1 MTESQEYDVF
11 LSHSS
16 KDKPAVERIA
26 DRLRAEEGIQP
37 FLDKWHL
44 PPGAPWQEELKVA
57 LRSSA
62 SVAVFIGPN
71 GSGPWQDEELRL
83 ALDRAARSKDDFR
96 VIPVILPTADT
107 SAVDEFLAQ
116 RTWVD
121 FSAGL
126 DDAEAMKRLAAG
138 VRGEAFTTEAFSLPD
153 EPVPYRGLFRFE
165 AKDQRFF
172 FGRDD
177 DIERLIHKVE
187 ESAFV
192 AVVGASGSGKS
203 SLVRAGLLPNLDAR
217 IRVPQPG
224 AWVTLTCLPGHDP
237 FKSLAQQVATL
248 SPTPG
253 SLTEIDALAE
263 RFRTTDTGLID
274 ALSALTA
281 AAPAPVL
288 LFIDQFEELFTVAR
302 DSSQTPAGDRAMRA
316 RFVANLAS
324 TAADSKGFVKIVM
337 TMRADFSGEALSVA
351 GLADLLQDHEVKL
364 GALIGDKLRE
374 AIVRPAHECGA
385 IFEKGLVARIMD
397 QVDGQP
403 GSLPLL
409 QHALYE
415 LWTERRGPWLTNDA
429 FESTGGVVRA
439 LSKRAQEVYDGFTK
453 GQQRAARQVFVRLT
467 QFGDGVPDTRR
478 RAGLA
483 ELGADDPDVRSV
495 LDALSGEAARLIVIE
510 GDTAEVA
517 HEALL
522 RNWDTL
528 RGWLD
533 GDRVDHR
540 VHRDLTEAA
549 EKWAQRE
556 RDTSS
561 LYQGVDLEEAKR
573 LRTARS
579 DDLNALEREFIG
591 ASQTFAD
598 RELAAAT
605 AQAASLQR
613 RLIVAGV
620 ALLIA
625 VALAATS
632 VAFATRARTAQQRAD
647 DRTAEA
653 LEATSRAEQSETV
666 AQSALQD
673 AQESESEAQ
682 DAREQAVLAARESE
696 RLGTEATAR
705 ALAASSTE
713 VLDRDPA
720 LAALLAREADRT
732 ASIPEAEGAL
742 FQVAASPWLR
752 TFERG
757 FVASAVFDP
766 SGTRVLTAGSDG
778 VFLWDVRGGERVEI
792 SPEFASSA
800 EFDQTGRLAVIAGS
814 TGVWVWDLR
823 GTRDPVQLTDEVFP
837 LAEFSRDGTRV
848 VGSGYTATDGIG
860 GEGPGVVVW
869 SVVSGAPPVTITT
882 TPMVAAGFDPDG
894 TRVLTAGTS
903 GASLWR
909 ADGAAP
915 PQALTADPVLAASF
929 DASGQRIVTIRDTAL
944 GSNEPGVSVWDAA
957 GNSVTLTTDDVT
969 SAEFSVDGGQIVTAG
984 PTGVTVRDATGVAP
998 PIALTAASSYDATIS
1013 SDGSMVLSVG
1023 TAGVTLWDASGRNAS
1038 TTVTDEATSTAWID
1052 EGGERLLTRGR
1063 DIAVAGTAGALT
1075 AVAADTVVR
1084 EVDRG
1089 ARSTLISDTLDA
1101 AIMSSDGSRAVSLG
1115 SEGVTVWNLDAPGE
1129 GTVLSTDATYAAAIS
1144 ADGGRVVAG
1153 GFWGLRVWDT
1163 DGSAPGRAL
1172 SDMNTRTV
1180 AISQDGSTAVST
1192 SWDGEALV
1200 WDLDGDPDPVQLPAE
1215 QAFQVLLS
1223 GDGKVAVTPSASGVV
1238 VHWVETGE
1246 SVTLEDESAYGV
1258 TINADG
1264 SRIVTTTGTGVK
1276 VWSVRS
1282 ISPEPTAVTIDLTGD
1297 YLLATAI
1304 DPSGE
1309 RIVVVG
1315 QAGATLWSADG
1326 RRLATLP
1333 AEGLEGAEFS
1343 GDGSRLVGFGSSGVH
1358 VWQVSS
1364 AEMRADLDRR
1374 LGGNTYSDQECA
1386 VYRIEPC
1393 PAG

>member
-579 DDLNALEREFIG
+579 DDLNALEREFID

-625 VALAATS
+625 VALAVTS

-653 LEATSRAEQSETV
+653 LEATSRAELSETV

-720 LAALLAREADRT
+720 LAALLALEADRT

-742 FQVAASPWLR
+742 FRVNASPWLR
-752 TFERG
+752 TLSRG
-757 FVASAVFDP
+757 FGASSVFDP
-766 SGTRVLTAGSDG
+766 SGTRVLTAGPDG
-778 VFLWDVRGGERVEI
+778 VFLWDVRGGEPDVI
-792 SPEFASSA
+792 SPDAATSA
-800 EFDQTGRLAVIAGS
+800 EFDETGRLAVIASS

-823 GTRDPVQLTDEVFP
+823 GTRDPVQLTAEYFP
-837 LAEFSRDGTRV
+837 NVRFSRDGARV
-848 VGSGYTATDGIG
+848 VGSGYTGSVGIG
-860 GEGPGVVVW
+860 GSGPGVVVW
-869 SVVSGAPPVTITT
+869 SVAGDAPPVTITT
-882 TPMVAAGFDPDG
+882 TPMVSAGFSPDG
-894 TRVLTAGTS
+894 NQVLTAGTS
-903 GASLWR
+903 GASLWK
-909 ADGAAP
+909 ADGSEP
-915 PQALTADPVLAASF
+915 PEVVTADPVVAANL
-929 DASGQRIVTIRDTAL
+929 DPSGQRIVTIRDVAF
-944 GSNEPGVSVWDAA
+944 GAVGPGVVVWDAA
-957 GNSVTLTTDDVT
+957 GNAVTIATDDVT
-969 SAEFSVDGGQIVTAG
+969 SAEFGLDGSQVVTAG
-984 PTGVTVRDATGVAP
+984 PAGVTVRDAAGVAS
-998 PIALTAASSYDATIS
+998 PIVLTTTSSYRATMS
-1013 SDGSMVLSVG
+1013 SDGSMVLSRG
-1023 TAGVTLWDASGRNAS
+1023 AAGVTLWDATGTNSS
-1038 TTVTDEATSTAWID
+1038 TTLTDEPTSAAAVD
-1052 EGGERLLTRGR
+1052 EGGERLVTLGW
-1063 DIAVAGTAGALT
+1063 DIAGDGGAGPVTRLS
-1075 AVAADTVVR
+1075 ADMVVR
-1084 EVDRG
+1084 DVDRG
-1089 ARSTLISDTLDA
+1089 SRWTLLTDTLDA
-1101 AIMSSDGSRAVSLG
+1101 AIISRDGSRAVTLG
-1115 SEGVTVWNLDAPGE
+1115 DTGVTAWNLDAPGE

-1153 GFWGLRVWDT
+1153 GYWGLRVWDT
-1163 DGSAPGRAL
+1163 DGAVEGRVL
-1172 SDMNTRTV
+1172 SDLDTRSV
-1180 AISQDGSTAVST
+1180 AISQDGSTVVSA
-1192 SWDGEALV
+1192 SWDGDAVV
-1200 WDLDGDPDPVQLPAE
+1200 WDLDGGSDPVQLTAE
-1215 QAFQVLLS
+1215 QAFSVLLS
-1223 GDGKVAVTPSASGVV
+1223 DDGTVAVTKGGSGVA
-1238 VHWVETGE
+1238 VHWIETGE
-1246 SVTLEDESAYGV
+1246 SVTLEDRVGFGV
-1258 TINADG
+1258 AINADG
-1264 SRIVTTTGTGVK
+1264 SRIVTTDLTSVK
-1276 VWSVRS
+1276 VWSMGPAPS
-1282 ISPEPTAVTIDLTGD
+1282 AVAINAAGD
-1297 YLLATAI
+1297 TLFATAI
-1304 DPSGE
+1304 DPSGA

-1315 QAGATLWSADG
+1315 LAGTTLWSADG
-1326 RRLATLP
+1326 QRIAILSRDTLSS
-1333 AEGLEGAEFS
+1333 AEFS
-1343 GDGSRLVGFGSSGVH
+1343 GDGSRIIGVGPTGVRI
-1358 VWQVSS
+1358 WKVSS
-1364 AEMRADLDRR
+1364 TEMRAEVDRR
-1374 LGGNTYSDQECA
+1374 VGSHTFSDQECT

>member
-625 VALAATS
+625 VALAVTS

-720 LAALLAREADRT
+720 LAALLALEADRT

-742 FQVAASPWLR
+742 FRVNASPWLR
-752 TFERG
+752 TLSRG
-757 FVASAVFDP
+757 FGASSVFDP
-766 SGTRVLTAGSDG
+766 SGTRVLTAGPDG
-778 VFLWDVRGGERVEI
+778 VFLWDVRGGEPDVI
-792 SPEFASSA
+792 SPDAATSA
-800 EFDQTGRLAVIAGS
+800 EFDQTGRLAVIASS

-823 GTRDPVQLTDEVFP
+823 GTRDPVQLTAEYFP
-837 LAEFSRDGTRV
+837 NVRFSRDGARV
-848 VGSGYTATDGIG
+848 VGSGYTGSVGIG
-860 GEGPGVVVW
+860 GSGPGVVVW
-869 SVVSGAPPVTITT
+869 SVAGDAPPVTITT
-882 TPMVAAGFDPDG
+882 TPMVSAGFSPDG
-894 TRVLTAGTS
+894 NQVLTAGTS
-903 GASLWR
+903 GASLWK
-909 ADGAAP
+909 ADGSEP
-915 PQALTADPVLAASF
+915 PEVVTADPVVAANF
-929 DASGQRIVTIRDTAL
+929 DPSGQRIVTIRDVAF
-944 GSNEPGVSVWDAA
+944 GDVGPGVVVWDAA
-957 GNSVTLTTDDVT
+957 GNAVTIATDDVT
-969 SAEFSVDGGQIVTAG
+969 SAEFGLDGSQVVTAG
-984 PTGVTVRDATGVAP
+984 PAGVTVRDAAGVAS
-998 PIALTAASSYDATIS
+998 PIVLTTTSSYRATMS
-1013 SDGSMVLSVG
+1013 SDGSMVLSRG
-1023 TAGVTLWDASGRNAS
+1023 AAGVTLWDATGTSSS
-1038 TTVTDEATSTAWID
+1038 TTLTDEPTSAAAVD
-1052 EGGERLLTRGR
+1052 EGGERLVTLGW
-1063 DIAVAGTAGALT
+1063 DIAGDGGAGPVTRLS
-1075 AVAADTVVR
+1075 ADMVVR
-1084 EVDRG
+1084 DVDRG
-1089 ARSTLISDTLDA
+1089 SRWTLLTETLDA
-1101 AIMSSDGSRAVSLG
+1101 AIISRDGSRAVTLG
-1115 SEGVTVWNLDAPGE
+1115 DTGVTAWNLDAPGE

-1153 GFWGLRVWDT
+1153 GYWGLRVWDT
-1163 DGSAPGRAL
+1163 DGAVEGRVL
-1172 SDMNTRTV
+1172 SDLDTRSV
-1180 AISQDGSTAVST
+1180 AISQDGSTVVSA
-1192 SWDGEALV
+1192 SWDGDAVV
-1200 WDLDGDPDPVQLPAE
+1200 WDLDGGSDPVQLTAD
-1215 QAFQVLLS
+1215 QAFSVLLS
-1223 GDGKVAVTPSASGVV
+1223 DDGTVAVTKGGSGVV
-1238 VHWVETGE
+1238 VHWIETGE
-1246 SVTLEDESAYGV
+1246 SVTLDDRAGLGV
-1258 TINADG
+1258 AINADG
-1264 SRIVTTTGTGVK
+1264 SRIVTTDLTSVK
-1276 VWSVRS
+1276 VWSMGS
-1282 ISPEPTAVTIDLTGD
+1282 APTAVAINTVGD
-1297 YLLATAI
+1297 TLVATAI
-1304 DPSGE
+1304 DPSGA

-1315 QAGATLWSADG
+1315 LAGTTLWSADG
-1326 RRLATLP
+1326 QRIAILSRDALSS
-1333 AEGLEGAEFS
+1333 AEFS
-1343 GDGSRLVGFGSSGVH
+1343 GDGSRIIGVGPNGVR
-1358 VWQVSS
+1358 VWKVSS
-1364 AEMRADLDRR
+1364 TEMRAEVDRR
-1374 LGGNTYSDQECA
+1374 VGSHTFSDQECT

>member
-316 RFVANLAS
+316 RFVASLAS

-673 AQESESEAQ
+673 AQESESEAK

-720 LAALLAREADRT
+720 LAALLALEADRT

-742 FQVAASPWLR
+742 FRVNASPWLR
-752 TFERG
+752 TLSRG
-757 FVASAVFDP
+757 FGASSVFDP
-766 SGTRVLTAGSDG
+766 SGTRVLTAGPDG
-778 VFLWDVRGGERVEI
+778 VFLWDVRGGEPDVI
-792 SPEFASSA
+792 SPDAATSA
-800 EFDQTGRLAVIAGS
+800 EFDQTGRLAVIASS

-823 GTRDPVQLTDEVFP
+823 GTRDPVQLTAEYFP
-837 LAEFSRDGTRV
+837 NVRFSRDGARV
-848 VGSGYTATDGIG
+848 VGSGYTGSVGIG
-860 GEGPGVVVW
+860 GSGPGVVVW
-869 SVVSGAPPVTITT
+869 SVAGDAPPVTITT
-882 TPMVAAGFDPDG
+882 TPMVSAGFSPDG
-894 TRVLTAGTS
+894 NQVLTAGTS
-903 GASLWR
+903 GASLWK
-909 ADGAAP
+909 ADGSEP
-915 PQALTADPVLAASF
+915 PEVVTADPVVAANF
-929 DASGQRIVTIRDTAL
+929 DPSGQRIVTIRDVAF
-944 GSNEPGVSVWDAA
+944 GDVGPGVVVWDAA
-957 GNSVTLTTDDVT
+957 GNAVTIATDDVT
-969 SAEFSVDGGQIVTAG
+969 SAEFGLDGSQVVTAG
-984 PTGVTVRDATGVAP
+984 PAGVTVRDAAGVAS
-998 PIALTAASSYDATIS
+998 PIVLTTTSSYRATMS
-1013 SDGSMVLSVG
+1013 SDGSMVLSRG
-1023 TAGVTLWDASGRNAS
+1023 AAGVTLWDATGTNSS
-1038 TTVTDEATSTAWID
+1038 TTLTDEPTSAAAVD
-1052 EGGERLLTRGR
+1052 EGGERLVTLGW
-1063 DIAVAGTAGALT
+1063 DIAGDGGAGPVTRLS
-1075 AVAADTVVR
+1075 ADMVVR
-1084 EVDRG
+1084 DVDRG
-1089 ARSTLISDTLDA
+1089 SRWTLLTDTLDA
-1101 AIMSSDGSRAVSLG
+1101 AIISRDGSRAVTLG
-1115 SEGVTVWNLDAPGE
+1115 DTGVTAWNLDAPGE

-1153 GFWGLRVWDT
+1153 GYWGLRVWDT
-1163 DGSAPGRAL
+1163 DGAVEGRVL
-1172 SDMNTRTV
+1172 SDLDTRSV
-1180 AISQDGSTAVST
+1180 AISQDGSTVVST
-1192 SWDGEALV
+1192 SLDGDAVV
-1200 WDLDGDPDPVQLPAE
+1200 WDLDGGSDPVQLTAD
-1215 QAFQVLLS
+1215 QAFSVLLS
-1223 GDGKVAVTPSASGVV
+1223 DDGTVAVTKGGSGVV
-1238 VHWVETGE
+1238 VHWIETGE
-1246 SVTLEDESAYGV
+1246 SVTLDDRAGLGV
-1258 TINADG
+1258 AINADG
-1264 SRIVTTTGTGVK
+1264 SRIVTTDLTSVK
-1276 VWSVRS
+1276 VWSMGS
-1282 ISPEPTAVTIDLTGD
+1282 APTAVAINTVGD
-1297 YLLATAI
+1297 TLVATAI
-1304 DPSGE
+1304 DPSGA

-1315 QAGATLWSADG
+1315 LAGTTLWSADG
-1326 RRLATLP
+1326 QRIAILSRDALSS
-1333 AEGLEGAEFS
+1333 AEFS
-1343 GDGSRLVGFGSSGVH
+1343 GDGSRIIGVGPNGVR
-1358 VWQVSS
+1358 VWKVSS
-1364 AEMRADLDRR
+1364 TEMRAEVDRR
-1374 LGGNTYSDQECA
+1374 VGSHTFSDQECT

>member
-579 DDLNALEREFIG
+579 DDLNALEREFID

-625 VALAATS
+625 VALAVTS

-673 AQESESEAQ
+673 AQESESEAK
-682 DAREQAVLAARESE
+682 DAREQAVLAASESE

-720 LAALLAREADRT
+720 LAALLALEADRT

-742 FQVAASPWLR
+742 FRVNASPWLR
-752 TFERG
+752 TLSRG
-757 FVASAVFDP
+757 FGASSVFDP
-766 SGTRVLTAGSDG
+766 SGTRVLTAGPDG
-778 VFLWDVRGGERVEI
+778 VFLWDVRGGEPDVI
-792 SPEFASSA
+792 SPDAATSA
-800 EFDQTGRLAVIAGS
+800 EFDETGRLAVIASS

-823 GTRDPVQLTDEVFP
+823 GTRDPVQLTAEYFP
-837 LAEFSRDGTRV
+837 NVRFSRDGARV
-848 VGSGYTATDGIG
+848 VGSGYTGSVGIG
-860 GEGPGVVVW
+860 GSGPGVVVW
-869 SVVSGAPPVTITT
+869 SVAGDAPPVTITT
-882 TPMVAAGFDPDG
+882 TPMVSAGFSPDG
-894 TRVLTAGTS
+894 NQVLTAGTS
-903 GASLWR
+903 GASLWK
-909 ADGAAP
+909 ADGSEP
-915 PQALTADPVLAASF
+915 PEVVTADPVVAANF
-929 DASGQRIVTIRDTAL
+929 DSSGQRIVTIRDVAF
-944 GSNEPGVSVWDAA
+944 GAVGPGVVVWDAA
-957 GNSVTLTTDDVT
+957 GNAVTIATDDVT
-969 SAEFSVDGGQIVTAG
+969 SAEFGLDGGQVVTAG
-984 PTGVTVRDATGVAP
+984 PAGVTVRDAAGVAS
-998 PIALTAASSYDATIS
+998 PIVLTTTSSYRATMS
-1013 SDGSMVLSVG
+1013 SDGSMVLSRG
-1023 TAGVTLWDASGRNAS
+1023 AAGVTLWDATGTNSS
-1038 TTVTDEATSTAWID
+1038 TTLTDEPTSAAAVD
-1052 EGGERLLTRGR
+1052 EGGERLVTLGW
-1063 DIAVAGTAGALT
+1063 DIAGDGGAGPVTRLS
-1075 AVAADTVVR
+1075 ADMVVR
-1084 EVDRG
+1084 DVDRG
-1089 ARSTLISDTLDA
+1089 SRWTLLTDTLDA
-1101 AIMSSDGSRAVSLG
+1101 AIISRDGSRAVTLG
-1115 SEGVTVWNLDAPGE
+1115 DTGVTAWNLDAPGE

-1153 GFWGLRVWDT
+1153 GYWGLRVWDT
-1163 DGSAPGRAL
+1163 DGAVQGRVL
-1172 SDMNTRTV
+1172 SDLDTRSV
-1180 AISQDGSTAVST
+1180 AISQDGSTVVST
-1192 SWDGEALV
+1192 SLDGDAVV
-1200 WDLDGDPDPVQLPAE
+1200 WDLDGGSDPVQLTAD
-1215 QAFQVLLS
+1215 QAFSVLLS
-1223 GDGKVAVTPSASGVV
+1223 DDGTVAVTKGGSGVV
-1238 VHWVETGE
+1238 VHWIETGE
-1246 SVTLEDESAYGV
+1246 SVTLDDRAGLGV
-1258 TINADG
+1258 AINADG
-1264 SRIVTTTGTGVK
+1264 SRIVTTDLTSVK
-1276 VWSVRS
+1276 VWSMGS
-1282 ISPEPTAVTIDLTGD
+1282 APTAVAINTVGD
-1297 YLLATAI
+1297 TLVATAI
-1304 DPSGE
+1304 DPSGA

-1315 QAGATLWSADG
+1315 LAGTTLWSADG
-1326 RRLATLP
+1326 QRIAILSRDALSS
-1333 AEGLEGAEFS
+1333 AEFS
-1343 GDGSRLVGFGSSGVH
+1343 GDGSRIIGVGPNGVR
-1358 VWQVSS
+1358 VWKVSS
-1364 AEMRADLDRR
+1364 TEMRAEVDRR
-1374 LGGNTYSDQECA
+1374 VGSHTFSDQECT

>member
-625 VALAATS
+625 VALAVTS

-673 AQESESEAQ
+673 AQESESEAK

-720 LAALLAREADRT
+720 LAALLALEADRT

-742 FQVAASPWLR
+742 FRVNASPWLR
-752 TFERG
+752 TLSRG
-757 FVASAVFDP
+757 FGASSVFDP
-766 SGTRVLTAGSDG
+766 SGTRVLTAGPDG
-778 VFLWDVRGGERVEI
+778 VFLWDVRGGEPDVI
-792 SPEFASSA
+792 SPDAATSA
-800 EFDQTGRLAVIAGS
+800 EFDQTGRLAVIASS

-823 GTRDPVQLTDEVFP
+823 GTRDPVQLTAEYFP
-837 LAEFSRDGTRV
+837 NVRFSRDGARV
-848 VGSGYTATDGIG
+848 VGSGYTGSVGIG
-860 GEGPGVVVW
+860 GSGPGVVVW
-869 SVVSGAPPVTITT
+869 SVAGDAPPVTITT
-882 TPMVAAGFDPDG
+882 TPMVSAGFSPDG
-894 TRVLTAGTS
+894 NQVLTAGTS
-903 GASLWR
+903 GASLWK
-909 ADGAAP
+909 ADGSEP
-915 PQALTADPVLAASF
+915 PEVVTADPVVAANF
-929 DASGQRIVTIRDTAL
+929 DPSGQRIVTIRDVAF
-944 GSNEPGVSVWDAA
+944 GDVGPGVVVWDAA
-957 GNSVTLTTDDVT
+957 GNAVTIATDDVT
-969 SAEFSVDGGQIVTAG
+969 SAEFGLDGSQVVTAG
-984 PTGVTVRDATGVAP
+984 PAGVTVRDAAGVAS
-998 PIALTAASSYDATIS
+998 PIVLTTTSSYRATMS
-1013 SDGSMVLSVG
+1013 SDGSMVLSRG
-1023 TAGVTLWDASGRNAS
+1023 AAGVTLWDATGTNSS
-1038 TTVTDEATSTAWID
+1038 TTLTDEPTSAAAVD
-1052 EGGERLLTRGR
+1052 EGGERLVTLGW
-1063 DIAVAGTAGALT
+1063 DIAGDGGAGPVTRLS
-1075 AVAADTVVR
+1075 ADMVVR
-1084 EVDRG
+1084 DVDRG
-1089 ARSTLISDTLDA
+1089 SRWTLLTDTLDA
-1101 AIMSSDGSRAVSLG
+1101 AIISRDGSRAVTLG
-1115 SEGVTVWNLDAPGE
+1115 DTGVTAWNLDAPGE

-1153 GFWGLRVWDT
+1153 GYWGLRVWDT
-1163 DGSAPGRAL
+1163 DGAVEGRVL
-1172 SDMNTRTV
+1172 SDLDTRSV
-1180 AISQDGSTAVST
+1180 AISQDGSTVVST
-1192 SWDGEALV
+1192 SLDGDAVV
-1200 WDLDGDPDPVQLPAE
+1200 WDLDGGSDPVQLTAD
-1215 QAFQVLLS
+1215 QAFSVLLS
-1223 GDGKVAVTPSASGVV
+1223 DDGTVAVTKGGSGVV
-1238 VHWVETGE
+1238 VHWIETGE
-1246 SVTLEDESAYGV
+1246 SVTLDDRAGLGV
-1258 TINADG
+1258 AINADG
-1264 SRIVTTTGTGVK
+1264 SRIVTTDLTSVK
-1276 VWSVRS
+1276 VWSMGS
-1282 ISPEPTAVTIDLTGD
+1282 APTAVAINTVGD
-1297 YLLATAI
+1297 TLVATAI
-1304 DPSGE
+1304 DPSGA

-1315 QAGATLWSADG
+1315 LAGTTLWSADG
-1326 RRLATLP
+1326 QRIAILSRDALSS
-1333 AEGLEGAEFS
+1333 AEFS
-1343 GDGSRLVGFGSSGVH
+1343 GDGSRIIGVGPNGVR
-1358 VWQVSS
+1358 VWKVSS
-1364 AEMRADLDRR
+1364 TEMRAEVDRR
-1374 LGGNTYSDQECA
+1374 VGSHTFSDQECT

>member
-573 LRTARS
+573 LKTARS
-579 DDLNALEREFIG
+579 DDLNALEREFID

-625 VALAATS
+625 VALAVTS

-720 LAALLAREADRT
+720 LAALLALEADRT

-742 FQVAASPWLR
+742 FRVNASPWLR
-752 TFERG
+752 TLSRG
-757 FVASAVFDP
+757 FGASSVFDP
-766 SGTRVLTAGSDG
+766 SGTRVLTAGPDG
-778 VFLWDVRGGERVEI
+778 VFLWDVRGGEPDVI
-792 SPEFASSA
+792 SPDAATSA
-800 EFDQTGRLAVIAGS
+800 EFDQTGRLAVIASS

-823 GTRDPVQLTDEVFP
+823 GTRDPVQLTAEYFP
-837 LAEFSRDGTRV
+837 NVRFSRDGARV
-848 VGSGYTATDGIG
+848 VGSGYTGSVGIG
-860 GEGPGVVVW
+860 GSGPGVVVW
-869 SVVSGAPPVTITT
+869 SVAGDAPPVTITT
-882 TPMVAAGFDPDG
+882 TPMVSAGFSPDG
-894 TRVLTAGTS
+894 NQVLTAGTS
-903 GASLWR
+903 GASLWK
-909 ADGAAP
+909 ADGSEP
-915 PQALTADPVLAASF
+915 PEVVTADPVVAANF
-929 DASGQRIVTIRDTAL
+929 DSSGQRIVTIRDVAF
-944 GSNEPGVSVWDAA
+944 GAVGPGVVVWDAA
-957 GNSVTLTTDDVT
+957 GNAVTIATDDVT
-969 SAEFSVDGGQIVTAG
+969 SAEFGLDGSQVVTAG
-984 PTGVTVRDATGVAP
+984 PAGVTVRDAAGVAS
-998 PIALTAASSYDATIS
+998 PIVLTTTSSYRATMS
-1013 SDGSMVLSVG
+1013 SDGSMVLSRG
-1023 TAGVTLWDASGRNAS
+1023 AAGVTLWDATGTNSS
-1038 TTVTDEATSTAWID
+1038 TTLTDEPTSAAAVD
-1052 EGGERLLTRGR
+1052 EGGERLVTVGLDRAAAGNGAGPVTR
-1063 DIAVAGTAGALT
+1063 LS
-1075 AVAADTVVR
+1075 ADMVVR
-1084 EVDRG
+1084 DVDRG
-1089 ARSTLISDTLDA
+1089 SRWTLLTDTLDA
-1101 AIMSSDGSRAVSLG
+1101 AIISRDGSRAVTLG
-1115 SEGVTVWNLDAPGE
+1115 DTGVTAWNLDAPGE

-1153 GFWGLRVWDT
+1153 GYWGLRVWDT
-1163 DGSAPGRAL
+1163 DGAVQGRVL
-1172 SDMNTRTV
+1172 SDLDTRSV
-1180 AISQDGSTAVST
+1180 AISQDGSTVVSA
-1192 SWDGEALV
+1192 SWDGDAVV
-1200 WDLDGDPDPVQLPAE
+1200 WDLDGGSDPVQLTAE
-1215 QAFQVLLS
+1215 QAFSVLLS
-1223 GDGKVAVTPSASGVV
+1223 DDGTVAVTKGGSGVV
-1238 VHWVETGE
+1238 VHWIETGE
-1246 SVTLEDESAYGV
+1246 SVTLDDRAGLGV
-1258 TINADG
+1258 AINADG
-1264 SRIVTTTGTGVK
+1264 SRIVTTDLTSVK
-1276 VWSVRS
+1276 VWSMGS
-1282 ISPEPTAVTIDLTGD
+1282 APTAVAINTVGD
-1297 YLLATAI
+1297 TLVATAI
-1304 DPSGE
+1304 DPSGA

-1315 QAGATLWSADG
+1315 LAGTTLWSADG
-1326 RRLATLP
+1326 QRIAILSRDALSS
-1333 AEGLEGAEFS
+1333 AEFS
-1343 GDGSRLVGFGSSGVH
+1343 GDGSRIIGVGPNGVR
-1358 VWQVSS
+1358 VWKVSS
-1364 AEMRADLDRR
+1364 TEMRAEVDRR
-1374 LGGNTYSDQECA
+1374 VGSHTFSDQECT

>member
-625 VALAATS
+625 VALAVTS

-673 AQESESEAQ
+673 AQESESEAK

-720 LAALLAREADRT
+720 LAALLALEADRT

-742 FQVAASPWLR
+742 FRVNASPWLR
-752 TFERG
+752 TLSRG
-757 FVASAVFDP
+757 FGASSVFDP
-766 SGTRVLTAGSDG
+766 SGTRVLTAGPDG
-778 VFLWDVRGGERVEI
+778 VFLWDVRGGEPDVI
-792 SPEFASSA
+792 SPDAATSA
-800 EFDQTGRLAVIAGS
+800 EFDQTGRLAVIASS

-823 GTRDPVQLTDEVFP
+823 GTRDPVQLTAEYFP
-837 LAEFSRDGTRV
+837 NVRFSRDGARV
-848 VGSGYTATDGIG
+848 VGSGYTGSVGIG
-860 GEGPGVVVW
+860 GSGPGVVVW
-869 SVVSGAPPVTITT
+869 SVAGDAPPVTITT
-882 TPMVAAGFDPDG
+882 TPMVSAGFSPDG
-894 TRVLTAGTS
+894 NQVLTAGTS
-903 GASLWR
+903 GASLWK
-909 ADGAAP
+909 ADGSEP
-915 PQALTADPVLAASF
+915 PEVVTADPVVAANF
-929 DASGQRIVTIRDTAL
+929 DPSGQRIVTIRDVAF
-944 GSNEPGVSVWDAA
+944 GDVGPGVVVWDAA
-957 GNSVTLTTDDVT
+957 GNAVTIATDDVT
-969 SAEFSVDGGQIVTAG
+969 SAEFGLDGSQVVTAG
-984 PTGVTVRDATGVAP
+984 PAGVTVRDAAGVAS
-998 PIALTAASSYDATIS
+998 PIVLTTTSSYRATMS
-1013 SDGSMVLSVG
+1013 SDGSMVLSRG
-1023 TAGVTLWDASGRNAS
+1023 AAGVTLWDATGTNSS
-1038 TTVTDEATSTAWID
+1038 TTLTDEPTSAAAVD
-1052 EGGERLLTRGR
+1052 EGGERLVTLGW
-1063 DIAVAGTAGALT
+1063 DIAGDGGAGPVTRLS
-1075 AVAADTVVR
+1075 ADMVVR
-1084 EVDRG
+1084 DVDRG
-1089 ARSTLISDTLDA
+1089 SRWTLLTDTLDA
-1101 AIMSSDGSRAVSLG
+1101 AIISRDGSRAVTLG
-1115 SEGVTVWNLDAPGE
+1115 DTGVTAWNLDAPGE

-1153 GFWGLRVWDT
+1153 GYWGLRVWDT
-1163 DGSAPGRAL
+1163 DGAVQGRVL
-1172 SDMNTRTV
+1172 SDLDTRSV
-1180 AISQDGSTAVST
+1180 AISQDGSTVVST
-1192 SWDGEALV
+1192 SLDGDAVV
-1200 WDLDGDPDPVQLPAE
+1200 WDLDGGSDPVQLTAD
-1215 QAFQVLLS
+1215 QAFSVLLS
-1223 GDGKVAVTPSASGVV
+1223 DDGTVAVTKGGSGVV
-1238 VHWVETGE
+1238 VHWIETGE
-1246 SVTLEDESAYGV
+1246 SVTLDDRAGLGV
-1258 TINADG
+1258 AINADG
-1264 SRIVTTTGTGVK
+1264 SRIVTTDLTSVK
-1276 VWSVRS
+1276 VWSMGS
-1282 ISPEPTAVTIDLTGD
+1282 APTAVAINTVGD
-1297 YLLATAI
+1297 TLVATAI
-1304 DPSGE
+1304 DPSGA

-1315 QAGATLWSADG
+1315 LAGTTLWSADG
-1326 RRLATLP
+1326 QRIAILSRDALSS
-1333 AEGLEGAEFS
+1333 AEFS
-1343 GDGSRLVGFGSSGVH
+1343 GDGSRIIGVGPNGVR
-1358 VWQVSS
+1358 VWKVSS
-1364 AEMRADLDRR
+1364 TEMRAEVDRR
-1374 LGGNTYSDQECA
+1374 VGSHTFSDQECT